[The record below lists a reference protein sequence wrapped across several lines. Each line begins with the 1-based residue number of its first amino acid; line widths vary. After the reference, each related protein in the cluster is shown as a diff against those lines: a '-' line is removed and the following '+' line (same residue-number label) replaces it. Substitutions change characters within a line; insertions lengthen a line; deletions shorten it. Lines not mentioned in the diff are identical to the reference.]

1 MSKDPYYGRLL
12 ANRYQLGELIGKGA
26 MGRVYQAQD
35 ITLGGVIVA
44 IKFLSQTVI
53 SKKARDRFER
63 EAKISAQLGERSIHI
78 IRVRDYGVDD
88 VTETPFYVME
98 FLQGDSIRDVIKK
111 EPLTLP
117 RFLSLARQ
125 ICLGLQSAHHGIF
138 MDNKLYPVIHR
149 DIKPSN
155 ILVVQDL
162 SFGELVKVLD
172 FGIAKLQAEEEAT
185 HSFKGTLAYCS
196 PEQMEGKELDNRS
209 DIYSLGVMMFEML
222 TGEIPLRADT
232 HSFGSWYKVHHY
244 QPPRSFESIDANFR
258 FPKPIADMVM
268 KCLAKAKDK
277 RPQSINEILQIIET
291 EIANKP
297 TQVREAIE
305 EKAPEKPPQIEPK
318 KEPEKEKVKE
328 TKKVSQSIPATQA
341 TQPTR
346 ETLYLSIDD
355 ICHKASWPSDKPK
368 AEIVFP
374 HILRNHQ
381 EAVPSLWVMLSQGE
395 IEARRLSN
403 SYNPYKHFLFLP
415 SPHPMMLWIT
425 ALYNPQY
432 GPRWLPCYLDLKSS
446 MGQEITQ
453 LLEKTGNYRLLFFSI
468 EKPERCAYVMNL
480 TVPPKQRP
488 MLLEWI
494 TTSRTMGAS
503 GQSKMS
509 KRLLKEE
516 FERLKP
522 QVLRKLEVL

>member
-26 MGRVYQAQD
+26 MGRVYQAED
-35 ITLGGVIVA
+35 TILGGVIVA
-44 IKFLSQTVI
+44 IKFLSQTII

-111 EPLTLP
+111 EPLSLS
-117 RFLSLARQ
+117 RFLSLSRQ
-125 ICLGLQSAHHGIF
+125 ICLGLQCAHHGIF

-162 SFGELVKVLD
+162 SLGEIVKVLD

-244 QPPRSFESIDANFR
+244 QPPRSFDSVNVNLKL
-258 FPKPIADMVM
+258 PKPIADIIM
-268 KCLAKAKDK
+268 KCLAKTKEN
-277 RPQSINEILQIIET
+277 RPQSISEILKVLEA
-291 EIANKP
+291 ELYSKP
-297 TQVREAIE
+297 VKIPEAIA
-305 EKAPEKPPQIEPK
+305 EKEPKVEPKVEPK
-318 KEPEKEKVKE
+318 KELEQEKAREN
-328 TKKVSQSIPATQA
+328 KKASLDRSPSQA

-346 ETLYLSIDD
+346 ETISLSIDE
-355 ICHKASWPSDKPK
+355 ICQRASWPSDKPQ

-374 HILRNHQ
+374 HILRNQQ
-381 EAVPSLWVMLSQGE
+381 EAVPSLWVMLSQAE
-395 IEARRLSN
+395 IDNRRLNS

-415 SPHPMMLWIT
+415 SPHPMVLWIT
-425 ALYNPQY
+425 ALYNPQQ
-432 GPRWLPCYLDLKSS
+432 GPRWLPCYLDLKTPI
-446 MGQEITQ
+446 GQEIAR
-453 LLEKTGNYRLLFFSI
+453 LLEKTGSYRVLFFSL
-468 EKPERCAYVMNL
+468 EKPERCAYVMTL
-480 TVPPKQRP
+480 TIPSAQRP

-494 TTSRTMGAS
+494 TTSRTMGS
-503 GQSKMS
+503 GGQSKTS
-509 KRLLKEE
+509 KRLLKQE
-516 FERLKP
+516 FDKLKP
-522 QVLRKLEVL
+522 QILMKLEVL